1 MSPKG
6 DARYVMVFDGALE
19 EAKIVVVMEL
29 RPSVIQANAWHP
41 LVIAVKFALLGSQ
54 VFVELVVNNLP
65 VWRQIKRGNELEG

>member
-1 MSPKG
+1 
-6 DARYVMVFDGALE
+6 MVFDGALE

-29 RPSVIQANAWHP
+29 CPSVIQANAWHP
-41 LVIAVKFALLGSQ
+41 LIIAVEFALLGSQ